1 MQELH
6 YLIAGQFLVSTLM
19 GLGALCLFVWAA
31 LAGLLRDV
39 EPVKYQVLESE
50 GLQPLESGGIDH
62 DR

>member
-1 MQELH
+1 MRELH

-31 LAGLLRDV
+31 AAGLLRDV

-50 GLQPLESGGIDH
+50 DIDH
-62 DR
+62 ER